1 MRLLSVS
8 EMQGVEAAA
17 DAAGQTYAAMMALA
31 GEGVARAVAGRES
44 LAGRRVLVLVG
55 PGNNGGDGLVAAR
68 HLHEAG
74 ANVTAYLAKTRAPKE
89 DGVFEA
95 AEAAGVAIVDVADDG
110 DGASLR
116 DLAARADVIVDA
128 LLGTG
133 ATPPLR
139 GSIATILETVNQS
152 LSRPEPYPLMPVRSV
167 PEPRAH
173 HPLVVAVD
181 GPSGLDFDTGEVD
194 PMTLSADLTVTFA
207 APKWGH
213 VRLPGA
219 ARIGELVIADIGIP
233 DGVEIP
239 SGPELATPD
248 LIRSWLPERPMGSHK
263 GTFGKAMIIAGSAN
277 YTGAAILSSTAAV
290 RVGAGLVTLALPNP
304 LHAAVVSA
312 IPEVTYVLL
321 PHAMGVVDE
330 YAVPVVLENV
340 EGYDALLV
348 GPGMGNTDESREFLR
363 SLLRPRSGKRSTGFL
378 HPEAGSDPEA
388 LRSLPPLVVD
398 ADGLNIL
405 SETENWPALLP
416 EGTVLTPHPGEMSRL
431 TGLSIGEIQANRLE
445 IAQRWADTWHQVVVL
460 KGAFTIVAGPARQP
474 VVLPFANPGL
484 SSAGTGDVLAGTIV
498 GLRAQGVGAFEAA
511 VAGAFLHGLAGD
523 IATERLGSAGTA
535 AGDVAQALAEAGR
548 RLA

>member
-1 MRLLSVS
+1 MV
-8 EMQGVEAAA
+8 VV
-17 DAAGQTYAAMMALA
+17 DA
-31 GEGVARAVAGRES
+31 
-44 LAGRRVLVLVG
+44 
-55 PGNNGGDGLVAAR
+55 
-68 HLHEAG
+68 
-74 ANVTAYLAKTRAPKE
+74 
-89 DGVFEA
+89 
-95 AEAAGVAIVDVADDG
+95 VDDS
-110 DGASLR
+110 DGARLR
-116 DLAARADVIVDA
+116 DLVAGADVIVDA

-139 GSIATILETVNQS
+139 GTIATILETVNEVLS
-152 LSRPEPYPLMPVRSV
+152 LPEPHPLAPVRRA
-167 PEPRAH
+167 PEPQAH

-194 PMTLSADLTVTFA
+194 SMTLSADLTVTFA

-219 ARIGELVIADIGIP
+219 ARIGELVVADIGIP
-233 DGVEIP
+233 NQVEIP
-239 SGPELATPD
+239 AGPELATPD
-248 LIRSWLPERPMGSHK
+248 LIRSWLPKRPMGSHK

-290 RVGAGLVTLALPNP
+290 RAGTGLVTLALPNP

-348 GPGMGNTDESREFLR
+348 GPGMGNTDESRDFLR

-378 HPEAGSDPEA
+378 HPESDAEPEA

-405 SETENWPALLP
+405 SETDSWPKLLP

-445 IAQRWADTWHQVVVL
+445 IAQTWANTWQQVVVL
-460 KGAFTIVAGPARQP
+460 KGAFTIVAGPGRQP

-498 GLRAQGVGAFEAA
+498 GLRAQGVAPFEAA
-511 VAGAFLHGLAGD
+511 VAGAFLHGLAGE
-523 IATERLGSAGTA
+523 IATERLGAAGTA